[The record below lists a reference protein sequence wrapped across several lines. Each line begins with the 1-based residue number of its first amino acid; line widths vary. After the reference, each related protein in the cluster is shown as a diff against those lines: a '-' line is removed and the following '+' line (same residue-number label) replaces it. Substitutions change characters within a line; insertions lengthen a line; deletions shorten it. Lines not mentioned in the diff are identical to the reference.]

1 MENTEIKM
9 INDEDLKEV
18 SGGVE
23 NREIDK
29 DDISYVVFP
38 SDRIVAANYGF
49 RSPCLHR
56 VRMKKRI
63 DSINKN
69 Y

>member
-23 NREIDK
+23 RQGIYK
-29 DDISYVVFP
+29 DSINVMPFHD
-38 SDRIVAANYGF
+38 DRIIVSNYGF

-56 VRMKKRI
+56 VKMKKRI

>member
-23 NREIDK
+23 KQGIYKEEINFMPFH
-29 DDISYVVFP
+29 DDCI
-38 SDRIVAANYGF
+38 IVSNYGF

-56 VRMKKRI
+56 VKMKKRI
-63 DSINKN
+63 DNINKN
-69 Y
+69 